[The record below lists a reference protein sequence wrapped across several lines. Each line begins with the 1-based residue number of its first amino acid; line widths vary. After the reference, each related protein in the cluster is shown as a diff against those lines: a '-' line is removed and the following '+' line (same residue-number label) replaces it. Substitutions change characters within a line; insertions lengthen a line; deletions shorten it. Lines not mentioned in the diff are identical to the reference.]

1 MGVSRFFVSQNPAGI
16 SGFSTW
22 RMNDQESVQPPDKL
36 RTGGVILSGAEGASF
51 SVEATER
58 VWVKMRES
66 ETWAYLGL

>member
-1 MGVSRFFVSQNPAGI
+1 
-16 SGFSTW
+16 
-22 RMNDQESVQPPDKL
+22 MNDQESVQPPDKL